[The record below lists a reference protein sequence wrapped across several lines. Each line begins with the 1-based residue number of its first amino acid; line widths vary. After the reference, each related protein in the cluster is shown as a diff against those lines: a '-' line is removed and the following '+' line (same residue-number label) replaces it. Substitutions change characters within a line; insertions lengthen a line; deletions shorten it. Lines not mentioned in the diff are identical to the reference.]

1 MSGYLNRGSSRSPNS
16 IIAKEE
22 SPKEY
27 QLTRDEFEFT
37 KEYLNKDFKK
47 YDHLESDIRDIYKKL
62 DYEDYERHSKKKKDG
77 YDVSGVAKLSKI
89 EIERLRKSLFNES
102 DNGDN
107 NYYGDNI
114 NVKTTLVVGGSS
126 PSPSSSSLSYNNN
139 NNSSSGSKK
148 TTDLRD
154 YELQKPDYII
164 KNSEFL
170 QKSNELLSKII
181 TKERNYKK
189 PEGSVVIG
197 GGGGGSGVG
206 GINGSGGGG
215 SGSIRDI
222 DNRLISDY
230 NRIKILKDSTS
241 SSSSSSGGS
250 NGLRSKDELS
260 LQNYCGSIRLRTGS
274 LSRSY
279 DDKDSDKLKYD
290 IDNVRLDKHH
300 SHHHHHH
307 HQQQHHHHHHH
318 RQNDKNYSTSEDESI
333 DRTTGIEKN
342 VDGISGY
349 TKGIAYLLAGYNNR
363 KFVFFITFVCL
374 FV

>member
-1 MSGYLNRGSSRSPNS
+1 MFLHLSGYLNRGSSRSPNS

-126 PSPSSSSLSYNNN
+126 PSPSSSSLS
-139 NNSSSGSKK
+139 SSGSKK

-197 GGGGGSGVG
+197 GGGGGSGSGSGVG
-206 GINGSGGGG
+206 GINGSGGVG

-307 HQQQHHHHHHH
+307 HQQHQHHHHHHH

-349 TKGIAYLLAGYNNR
+349 TKGIAYLLAGYNNQG
-363 KFVFFITFVCL
+363 
-374 FV
+374 